1 MYKLCIYKT
10 LHFDNDDLDHE
21 EFFKNEQ
28 EMYKRYRELL
38 YGEINYLT
46 VWKLVGD
53 QKYSM
58 LECCANCK
66 NFAFLLKNNKYQD
79 IELFCFATGYFISG
93 IFKDKRK
100 IKHYSPGG
108 KILECKYER
117 LITKQIKENREVYYA
132 KSKN

>member
-28 EMYKRYRELL
+28 EVYKRYRELL
-38 YGEINYLT
+38 YDGINYLT

-79 IELFCFATGYFISG
+79 IELFCFATGYFISKFLNTDYLLYHSALHHQYPTQMKLVLNNYFFATRT
-93 IFKDKRK
+93 IF
-100 IKHYSPGG
+100 
-108 KILECKYER
+108 
-117 LITKQIKENREVYYA
+117 
-132 KSKN
+132 

>member
-28 EMYKRYRELL
+28 EVYKRYRELL
-38 YGEINYLT
+38 YDGINYLT

-66 NFAFLLKNNKYQD
+66 KFAFLLKNNRYQD

-108 KILECKYER
+108 KILECKYEG
-117 LITKQIKENREVYYA
+117 LISELLGN
-132 KSKN
+132 

>member
-28 EMYKRYRELL
+28 EVYKRYRELL
-38 YGEINYLT
+38 YDGINYLT

-58 LECCANCK
+58 LECCAETS
-66 NFAFLLKNNKYQD
+66 L
-79 IELFCFATGYFISG
+79 
-93 IFKDKRK
+93 RK
-100 IKHYSPGG
+100 TV
-108 KILECKYER
+108 L
-117 LITKQIKENREVYYA
+117 
-132 KSKN
+132 